1 MPADLFKDN
10 PVNRFATSARQ
21 LTPFACAATII
32 CFLSGCSALEES
44 KIDYKRATQAT
55 TLEVPPDLTQLR
67 RDSRYQVSGSNTAS
81 GMASNSGSM
90 GRSAN
95 DAGTATNQ
103 AGNARIERSGSQRFL
118 IVQRNADSVWEPLRE
133 FWKDNGF
140 VLTLDQPELGIM
152 ETDWAENRAKLPQDF
167 IRRTLGKVF
176 DSVYSTGER
185 DRFRTRVERTTNGLE
200 ITITHR
206 GLTEIY
212 TTNAKDAT
220 AWTPRAADP
229 ELEIEFLRRLMLR
242 LGGQNQ
248 TAGSSANTA
257 AIGVSASAPSTSMPS
272 DVKVTK
278 LNNLPAIEIRD
289 GFDRAWRRVG
299 VAIDRTGFT
308 VEDRDR
314 AQGVFFVRYA
324 PPGTSGK
331 EPGFFA
337 KLFTSDKVIPTLA
350 KYRIAV
356 TSKGDIS
363 TVQVQGADGVPET
376 SANAER
382 IIKLL
387 ADEIK

>member
-1 MPADLFKDN
+1 M
-10 PVNRFATSARQ
+10 NRFANSARQ
-21 LTPFACAATII
+21 LTPLLCVATLI

-44 KIDYKRATQAT
+44 KIDYKRATQAR

-67 RDSRYQVSGSNTAS
+67 RDSRYQVSASNSAS
-81 GMASNSGSM
+81 GMAAASGSM

-103 AGNARIERSGSQRFL
+103 AGSARIERSGSQRFL

-140 VLTLDQPELGIM
+140 ALSLDQPELGIM

-167 IRRTLGKVF
+167 IRRSLGKVF
-176 DSVYSTGER
+176 DSFYSTGER
-185 DRFRTRVERTTNGLE
+185 DRFRTRVERTANGLE

-206 GLTEIY
+206 GLAEIY

-220 AWTPRAADP
+220 TWTPRAADP

-242 LGGQNQ
+242 LGGQDQ
-248 TAGSSANTA
+248 TAGSSTNKA
-257 AIGVSASAPSTSMPS
+257 AISVSAAAPSASLPS
-272 DVKVTK
+272 DVKVIK

-314 AQGVFFVRYA
+314 AQGMFFVRYA

-337 KLFTSDKVIPTLA
+337 KLFTSDKAIPTLA

-363 TVQVQGADGVPET
+363 TVQVQGADGMPET

-387 ADEIK
+387 SDEIK

>member
-1 MPADLFKDN
+1 M
-10 PVNRFATSARQ
+10 NRFANSARQ
-21 LTPFACAATII
+21 LTPLLCVATLI

-44 KIDYKRATQAT
+44 KIDYKRATQAR

-67 RDSRYQVSGSNTAS
+67 RDSRYQVSASNSAS
-81 GMASNSGSM
+81 GMAAASGSM

-103 AGNARIERSGSQRFL
+103 AGSARSERSGSQRFL

-176 DSVYSTGER
+176 DSIYSTGER
-185 DRFRTRVERTTNGLE
+185 DRFRTRVERTANGLE

-206 GLTEIY
+206 GLAEIY

-220 AWTPRAADP
+220 TWTPRAADP

-242 LGGQNQ
+242 LGGQDQ
-248 TAGSSANTA
+248 TAGSSTNKA
-257 AIGVSASAPSTSMPS
+257 AISVSAAAPSASLPS
-272 DVKVTK
+272 DVKVIK

-314 AQGVFFVRYA
+314 AQGMFFVRYA

-337 KLFTSDKVIPTLA
+337 KLFTSDKAIPTLA

-363 TVQVQGADGVPET
+363 TVQVQGADGMPET

-387 ADEIK
+387 SDEIK

>member
-1 MPADLFKDN
+1 
-10 PVNRFATSARQ
+10 VNRFANSARQ
-21 LTPFACAATII
+21 LTPLLCVATLI

-44 KIDYKRATQAT
+44 KIDYKRATQAR

-67 RDSRYQVSGSNTAS
+67 RDSRYQVSASNSAS
-81 GMASNSGSM
+81 GMAAASGSM

-103 AGNARIERSGSQRFL
+103 AGTARIERSGSQRFL

-140 VLTLDQPELGIM
+140 ALSLDQPELGIM

-167 IRRTLGKVF
+167 IRRSLGKVF
-176 DSVYSTGER
+176 DSFYSTGER
-185 DRFRTRVERTTNGLE
+185 DRFRTRVERTANGLE

-206 GLTEIY
+206 GLAEIY

-220 AWTPRAADP
+220 TWTPRAADP

-242 LGGQNQ
+242 LGGQDQ
-248 TAGSSANTA
+248 TAGSSTNKA
-257 AIGVSASAPSTSMPS
+257 AISVSAAAPSASLPS
-272 DVKVTK
+272 DVKVIK

-314 AQGVFFVRYA
+314 AQGMFFVRYA

-337 KLFTSDKVIPTLA
+337 KLFTSDKAIPTLA

-363 TVQVQGADGVPET
+363 TVQVQGADGMPET

-387 ADEIK
+387 SDEIK

>member
-1 MPADLFKDN
+1 
-10 PVNRFATSARQ
+10 
-21 LTPFACAATII
+21 
-32 CFLSGCSALEES
+32 
-44 KIDYKRATQAT
+44 
-55 TLEVPPDLTQLR
+55 
-67 RDSRYQVSGSNTAS
+67 
-81 GMASNSGSM
+81 
-90 GRSAN
+90 
-95 DAGTATNQ
+95 
-103 AGNARIERSGSQRFL
+103 L

-140 VLTLDQPELGIM
+140 ALSLDQPELGIM

-167 IRRTLGKVF
+167 IRRSLGKVF
-176 DSVYSTGER
+176 DSFYSTGER
-185 DRFRTRVERTTNGLE
+185 DRFRTRVERTANGLE

-206 GLTEIY
+206 GLAEIY

-220 AWTPRAADP
+220 TWTPRAADP

-242 LGGQNQ
+242 LGGQDQ
-248 TAGSSANTA
+248 TAGSSTNKA
-257 AIGVSASAPSTSMPS
+257 AISVSAAAPSASLPS
-272 DVKVTK
+272 DVKVIK

-314 AQGVFFVRYA
+314 AQGMFFVRYA

-337 KLFTSDKVIPTLA
+337 KLFTSDKAIPTLA

-363 TVQVQGADGVPET
+363 TVQVQGADGMPET

-387 ADEIK
+387 SDEIK

>member
-1 MPADLFKDN
+1 M
-10 PVNRFATSARQ
+10 NRFANSARQ
-21 LTPFACAATII
+21 LTPLLCVATLI

-44 KIDYKRATQAT
+44 KIDYKRATQAR

-67 RDSRYQVSGSNTAS
+67 RDSRYQVSASNSAS
-81 GMASNSGSM
+81 GMAAASGSM

-103 AGNARIERSGSQRFL
+103 AGSARIERSGSQRFL

-140 VLTLDQPELGIM
+140 ALSLDQPELGIM

-167 IRRTLGKVF
+167 IRRSLGKVF
-176 DSVYSTGER
+176 DSFYSTGER
-185 DRFRTRVERTTNGLE
+185 DRFRTRVERTANGLE

-206 GLTEIY
+206 GLAEIY

-220 AWTPRAADP
+220 TWTPRAADP

-242 LGGQNQ
+242 LGGQDQ
-248 TAGSSANTA
+248 TAGSSTNKG
-257 AIGVSASAPSTSMPS
+257 AISVSAAAPSASLPS
-272 DVKVTK
+272 DVKVIK

-314 AQGVFFVRYA
+314 AQGMFFVRYA

-337 KLFTSDKVIPTLA
+337 KLFTSDKAIPTLA

-356 TSKGDIS
+356 TSKGDVS
-363 TVQVQGADGVPET
+363 TVQVQGADGMPET

-387 ADEIK
+387 SDEIK

>member
-90 GRSAN
+90 GRSAK

-363 TVQVQGADGVPET
+363 TVQVQGADGIPET

>member
-1 MPADLFKDN
+1 M
-10 PVNRFATSARQ
+10 NRFANSARQ
-21 LTPFACAATII
+21 LTPLLCVATLI

-44 KIDYKRATQAT
+44 KIDYKRATQAR

-67 RDSRYQVSGSNTAS
+67 RDSRYQVSASNSAS
-81 GMASNSGSM
+81 GMAAASGSM

-103 AGNARIERSGSQRFL
+103 AGSARIERSGSQRFL

-140 VLTLDQPELGIM
+140 ALSLDQPELGIM
-152 ETDWAENRAKLPQDF
+152 ETDWAENRAKVPQDF

-176 DSVYSTGER
+176 DSFYSTGER
-185 DRFRTRVERTTNGLE
+185 DRFRTRVERTANGLE

-206 GLTEIY
+206 GLVEIY

-220 AWTPRAADP
+220 TWTPRAADP

-242 LGGQNQ
+242 LGGQDQ
-248 TAGSSANTA
+248 AAGSSTNKA
-257 AIGVSASAPSTSMPS
+257 AISVSAAAPSASLPS
-272 DVKVTK
+272 DVKVIK

-314 AQGVFFVRYA
+314 AQGMFFVRYA

-337 KLFTSDKVIPTLA
+337 KLFTSDKAIPTLA

-363 TVQVQGADGVPET
+363 TVQVQGADGMPET

-387 ADEIK
+387 SDEIK

>member
-1 MPADLFKDN
+1 M
-10 PVNRFATSARQ
+10 NRFVTMPRSLTTLASAAA
-21 LTPFACAATII
+21 LTCLLA
-32 CFLSGCSALEES
+32 GCSSLEES
-44 KIDYKRATQAT
+44 KIDYKSASQAP
-55 TLEVPPDLTQLR
+55 TLQIPPDLTQLK
-67 RDSRYQVSGSNTAS
+67 RDSRYQVAGTNSAS
-81 GMASNSGSM
+81 AVANATGV
-90 GRSAN
+90 RTVN

-103 AGNARIERSGSQRFL
+103 AGQAQIIRTGNQRVLLIQRS
-118 IVQRNADSVWEPLRE
+118 ADSVWEPLRE

-140 VLTLDQPELGIM
+140 VLITDQPELGIM

-167 IRRTLGKVF
+167 IRKTVGKVF
-176 DSVYSTGER
+176 DSLYSTGER
-185 DRFRTRVERTTNGLE
+185 DRFRTRIERTDKGIE

-206 GLTEIY
+206 GMAEIY
-212 TTNAKDAT
+212 TSALKDQT
-220 AWTPRAADP
+220 VWSPRASDP

-242 LGGQNQ
+242 LGG
-248 TAGSSANTA
+248 SSM
-257 AIGVSASAPSTSMPS
+257 SASASQIGAIAAAPNAAGGLAA
-272 DVKVTK
+272 DVKIIK
-278 LNNLPAIEIRD
+278 QNQLPAIEIKD

-324 PPGTSGK
+324 PPGSPDK

-337 KLFTSDKVIPTLA
+337 KMFSSEKATPVLA

-356 TSKGDIS
+356 TSKGDVS
-363 TVQVQGADGVPET
+363 VVQVQAADGIPDT
-376 SANAER
+376 SANAEK

>member
-1 MPADLFKDN
+1 
-10 PVNRFATSARQ
+10 VNRFATSARQ
-21 LTPFACAATII
+21 LTSLACVATII
-32 CFLSGCSALEES
+32 CFLSGCSALQEG
-44 KIDYKRATQAT
+44 KIDYKGATQAK
-55 TLEVPPDLTQLR
+55 TLEVPPDLTQLK
-67 RDSRYQVSGSNTAS
+67 RDSRYQVSASNSAS
-81 GMASNSGSM
+81 GMAAASGST
-90 GRSAN
+90 GRPAN
-95 DAGTATNQ
+95 DLGTATNQ
-103 AGNARIERSGSQRFL
+103 AGSARIERSGSQRFL

-176 DSVYSTGER
+176 DSIYSTGER
-185 DRFRTRVERTTNGLE
+185 DRFRTRVERTANGLE

-206 GLTEIY
+206 GMAEIY
-212 TTNAKDAT
+212 TTNAKENT

-248 TAGSSANTA
+248 TAGSPANKA
-257 AIGVSASAPSTSMPS
+257 ATSVSASAPSTSTTTSMPS

-278 LNNLPAIEIRD
+278 LNNLPAIEISD

-324 PPGTSGK
+324 PPGTSDK

-337 KLFTSDKVIPTLA
+337 KLFASDKVIPTLA

-356 TSKGDIS
+356 TSKGDVS
-363 TVQVQGADGVPET
+363 TVQVQGADGIPET

>member
-1 MPADLFKDN
+1 
-10 PVNRFATSARQ
+10 
-21 LTPFACAATII
+21 
-32 CFLSGCSALEES
+32 
-44 KIDYKRATQAT
+44 
-55 TLEVPPDLTQLR
+55 
-67 RDSRYQVSGSNTAS
+67 
-81 GMASNSGSM
+81 M
-90 GRSAN
+90 GRPVN

-103 AGNARIERSGSQRFL
+103 SGNARIERSGTQRYL
-118 IVQRNADSVWEPLRE
+118 VIQSNADAVWEPLRE
-133 FWKDNGF
+133 FWKDSGF

-167 IRRTLGKVF
+167 IRRTLGKVL
-176 DSVYSTGER
+176 DSLYSTGER

-206 GLTEIY
+206 GMAEVYSTS
-212 TTNAKDAT
+212 NRDAT
-220 AWTPRAADP
+220 VWTSRASDP
-229 ELEIEFLRRLMLR
+229 ELEIEFLRRLMMR
-242 LGGQNQ
+242 LGGQSL
-248 TAGSSANTA
+248 TAGTSSNQASPGAASSPTA
-257 AIGVSASAPSTSMPS
+257 ITGMPS
-272 DVKVTK
+272 DIKVVKQ
-278 LNNLPAIEIRD
+278 NNLPTIEIRD
-289 GFDRAWRRVG
+289 SFDRAWRRVG

-324 PPGTSGK
+324 PPGTSDK

-356 TSKGDIS
+356 TSKGDVS
-363 TVQVQGADGVPET
+363 SVQVQGADGIPET

-387 ADEIK
+387 SDEIK

>member
-21 LTPFACAATII
+21 LTPLACVATLT
-32 CFLSGCSALEES
+32 CFLSGCSTLEDS
-44 KIDYKRATQAT
+44 KIDYKRASQAT
-55 TLEVPPDLTQLR
+55 TLEVPPDLTQLK
-67 RDSRYQVSGSNTAS
+67 RDSRYQVSGSNSASAMAAAS
-81 GMASNSGSM
+81 GTM

-176 DSVYSTGER
+176 DSIYSTGER
-185 DRFRTRVERTTNGLE
+185 DRFRTRVERTANGVE

-206 GLTEIY
+206 GMAEIY
-212 TTNAKDAT
+212 TTNTKDAT
-220 AWTPRAADP
+220 VWAPRAADP
-229 ELEIEFLRRLMLR
+229 ELEIEFLRRLMMR
-242 LGGQNQ
+242 LGDQNL
-248 TAGSSANTA
+248 TAGSPTNKAVT
-257 AIGVSASAPSTSMPS
+257 GTSASAPMSSLPS

-278 LNNLPAIEIRD
+278 LSNLPAIEIKD

-324 PPGTSGK
+324 PPGTSDK

-337 KLFTSDKVIPTLA
+337 KLFASKKDIPTLA

-363 TVQVQGADGVPET
+363 TVQVQAADGMPET

>member
-1 MPADLFKDN
+1 M
-10 PVNRFATSARQ
+10 NRFVTMPRSLTTLASAAA
-21 LTPFACAATII
+21 LTCLLA
-32 CFLSGCSALEES
+32 GCSSLEES
-44 KIDYKRATQAT
+44 KIDYKSASQAP
-55 TLEVPPDLTQLR
+55 TLQIPPDLTQLK
-67 RDSRYQVSGSNTAS
+67 RDSRYQVAGTNSAS
-81 GMASNSGSM
+81 AVANATGV
-90 GRSAN
+90 RTVN

-103 AGNARIERSGSQRFL
+103 AGQAQIIRTGNQRVLLIQRS
-118 IVQRNADSVWEPLRE
+118 ADSVWEPLRE

-140 VLTLDQPELGIM
+140 VLITDQPELGIM

-167 IRRTLGKVF
+167 IRKTVGKVF
-176 DSVYSTGER
+176 DSLYSTGER
-185 DRFRTRVERTTNGLE
+185 DRFRTRIERTDKGIE

-206 GLTEIY
+206 GMAEIY
-212 TTNAKDAT
+212 TSALKDQT
-220 AWTPRAADP
+220 VWSPRASDP

-242 LGGQNQ
+242 LGGP
-248 TAGSSANTA
+248 SM
-257 AIGVSASAPSTSMPS
+257 SASASQIGAIAAAPNAAGRLAT
-272 DVKVTK
+272 DVKIIK
-278 LNNLPAIEIRD
+278 QNQLPAIEIKD

-324 PPGTSGK
+324 PPGSPDK

-337 KLFTSDKVIPTLA
+337 KMFSSEKATPVLA

-356 TSKGDIS
+356 TSKGDVS
-363 TVQVQGADGVPET
+363 VVQVQAADGIPDT
-376 SANAER
+376 SANAEK

>member
-1 MPADLFKDN
+1 
-10 PVNRFATSARQ
+10 VNRFANSARQ
-21 LTPFACAATII
+21 LTPLLCVATLI

-44 KIDYKRATQAT
+44 KIDYKRATQAR

-67 RDSRYQVSGSNTAS
+67 RDSRYQVSASNSAS
-81 GMASNSGSM
+81 GMAAASGSM

-103 AGNARIERSGSQRFL
+103 AGTARIERSGSQRFL

-140 VLTLDQPELGIM
+140 ALSLDQPELGIM

-167 IRRTLGKVF
+167 IRRSLGKVF
-176 DSVYSTGER
+176 DSFYSTGER
-185 DRFRTRVERTTNGLE
+185 DRFRTRVERTANGLE

-206 GLTEIY
+206 GLAEIY

-220 AWTPRAADP
+220 TWTPRAADP

-242 LGGQNQ
+242 LVGQDQ
-248 TAGSSANTA
+248 TAGSTTNKA
-257 AIGVSASAPSTSMPS
+257 AISVSAAAPSASLPS
-272 DVKVTK
+272 DVKVIK

-314 AQGVFFVRYA
+314 AQGMFFVRYA

-337 KLFTSDKVIPTLA
+337 KLFTSDKAIPTLA

-363 TVQVQGADGVPET
+363 TVQVQGADGMPET

-387 ADEIK
+387 SDEIK

>member
-1 MPADLFKDN
+1 M
-10 PVNRFATSARQ
+10 NRFANSARQ
-21 LTPFACAATII
+21 LTPLLCVATLI

-44 KIDYKRATQAT
+44 KIDYKRATQAR

-67 RDSRYQVSGSNTAS
+67 RDSRYQVSASNSAS
-81 GMASNSGSM
+81 GMAAASGSM

-103 AGNARIERSGSQRFL
+103 AGTARIERSGSQRFL

-140 VLTLDQPELGIM
+140 ALSLDQPELGIM

-167 IRRTLGKVF
+167 IRRSLGKVF
-176 DSVYSTGER
+176 DSFYSTGER
-185 DRFRTRVERTTNGLE
+185 DRFRTRVERTANGLE

-206 GLTEIY
+206 GLAEIY

-220 AWTPRAADP
+220 TWTPRAADP

-242 LGGQNQ
+242 LGGQDQ
-248 TAGSSANTA
+248 TAGSSTNKA
-257 AIGVSASAPSTSMPS
+257 AISVSAAAPSASLPS
-272 DVKVTK
+272 DVKVIK

-314 AQGVFFVRYA
+314 AQGMFFVRYA

-337 KLFTSDKVIPTLA
+337 KLFTSDKAIPTLA

-363 TVQVQGADGVPET
+363 TVQVQGADGMPET

-387 ADEIK
+387 SDEIK